1 MFISFIGY
9 STAIQIK
16 EMISVVTF
24 DSAICLNSS
33 MQVCLNKLAFIVK
46 TKKKS
51 FSKQMKLIK
60 KLYKMF

>member
-46 TKKKS
+46 TKKKVI
-51 FSKQMKLIK
+51 QQVDEINK
-60 KLYKMF
+60 KVI